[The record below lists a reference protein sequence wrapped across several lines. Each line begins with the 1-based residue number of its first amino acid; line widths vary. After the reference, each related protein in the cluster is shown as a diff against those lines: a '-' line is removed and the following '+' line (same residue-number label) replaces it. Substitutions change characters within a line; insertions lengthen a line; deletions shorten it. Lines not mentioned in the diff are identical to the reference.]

1 MKEIDVKVPGDSTG
15 WDNEDAVHPEG
26 FFDGIKPIYWRMLVM
41 PVRPKV
47 RTKSGILIASST
59 QEAQEVLTYVG
70 KVVGMGSK
78 AGKDQ
83 RLDGE
88 PHAPKVGDYVIFGR
102 YAGQKITYKNVKLL
116 LVNDDEILSVV
127 TDPEDLRIHI

>member
-1 MKEIDVKVPGDSTG
+1 MAAPGDSTG
-15 WDNEDAVHPEG
+15 WDNEDVPQPEG

-41 PVRPKV
+41 PVRPRI
-47 RTKSGILIASST
+47 RTQSGIFIASSA

-70 KVVGMGSK
+70 KVVAMGSK
-78 AGKDQ
+78 AGKDA

-88 PHAPKVGDYVIFGR
+88 PNAPKVGDYVIFGR

-127 TDPEDLRIHI
+127 SDPDALRIHI